1 MPATHVDQIQRLDIR
16 AMLAAA
22 FKARLSDHYTV
33 YYEGNRWHPAAD
45 HKALPRAPELVADI
59 TLDRSPTK
67 GELPRSWGQVKLKV
81 IQPDGRSCEQ
91 VLWLIPALTRNG
103 RLNWTTLCPCS
114 DRAVQI
120 LYFSMSAQRFV
131 SRQFA
136 KLKYRRKRK
145 TRNHRLR
152 MFAIMRELEAT
163 HPGPCI
169 PRPVWMIEPHYEALM
184 KELLKTDIRRL
195 CAALGRPPPSFGG
208 EPLAYAAIKPKRV
221 RYPASTVLF
230 YVKNGVR
237 QLKARYRPR
246 YGLPV
251 SSP

>member
-1 MPATHVDQIQRLDIR
+1 
-16 AMLAAA
+16 
-22 FKARLSDHYTV
+22 
-33 YYEGNRWHPAAD
+33 
-45 HKALPRAPELVADI
+45 
-59 TLDRSPTK
+59 
-67 GELPRSWGQVKLKV
+67 
-81 IQPDGRSCEQ
+81 
-91 VLWLIPALTRNG
+91 
-103 RLNWTTLCPCS
+103 
-114 DRAVQI
+114 
-120 LYFSMSAQRFV
+120 
-131 SRQFA
+131 
-136 KLKYRRKRK
+136 
-145 TRNHRLR
+145 
-152 MFAIMRELEAT
+152 
-163 HPGPCI
+163 
-169 PRPVWMIEPHYEALM
+169 LM

>member
-1 MPATHVDQIQRLDIR
+1 VPATYADQVQKLDVR
-16 AMLAAA
+16 SLMAAA
-22 FKARLSDHYTV
+22 FKARPSHHYTV
-33 YYEGNRWHPAAD
+33 YRDADGWHPAD
-45 HKALPRAPELVADI
+45 RSALPPAPELLASIAV
-59 TLDRSPTK
+59 DRPPLK
-67 GELPRSWGQVKLKV
+67 GGPPPSSAEVILKV
-81 IQPDGRSCEQ
+81 LAPDGRQYQQMLC
-91 VLWLIPALTRNG
+91 LLAAPTRNG
-103 RLNWTTLCPCS
+103 RLSWTTLCPYS
-114 DRAVQI
+114 NRATPT
-120 LYFSMSAQRFV
+120 LYFSMGAQQFV
-131 SRQFA
+131 SRQVA
-136 KLKYRRKRK
+136 GLGYRKPGK
-145 TRNHRLR
+145 TRNQRLR

-208 EPLAYAAIKPKRV
+208 EPLAYAEIQPKRV

-230 YVKNGVR
+230 CVKNGVR
-237 QLKARYRPR
+237 QLKARFRPR